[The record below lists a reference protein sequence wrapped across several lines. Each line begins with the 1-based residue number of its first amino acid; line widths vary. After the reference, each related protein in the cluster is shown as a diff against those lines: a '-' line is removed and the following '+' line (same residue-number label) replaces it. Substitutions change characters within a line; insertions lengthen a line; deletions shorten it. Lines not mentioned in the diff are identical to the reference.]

1 MVDSFK
7 RNAKCLTMAKKGKSD
22 SHSADV
28 ALIFKALAD
37 PTRVEIFQYLRTRC
51 APFMVE
57 DGDDIWMKLGPTV
70 SEVCCAVSGS
80 KKITA
85 KISHHLKEMRLA
97 GLIAVKRRGKNMICG
112 VQSDAIKRLSEFL
125 NTVDEAT
132 PADGERPLEIEEEN
146 RDSERL
152 PA

>member
-1 MVDSFK
+1 
-7 RNAKCLTMAKKGKSD
+7 MAKKGKVD
-22 SHSADV
+22 SNSAEV

-37 PTRVEIFQYLRTRC
+37 PTRVEIFQYLRMRC

-57 DGDDIWMKLGPTV
+57 DGDEVWMRLGPTV

-112 VQSDAIKRLSEFL
+112 VRSDAIKRLSDFL
-125 NTVDEAT
+125 NTVNDDGT
-132 PADGERPLEIEEEN
+132 ADGGLPPDIEEEN